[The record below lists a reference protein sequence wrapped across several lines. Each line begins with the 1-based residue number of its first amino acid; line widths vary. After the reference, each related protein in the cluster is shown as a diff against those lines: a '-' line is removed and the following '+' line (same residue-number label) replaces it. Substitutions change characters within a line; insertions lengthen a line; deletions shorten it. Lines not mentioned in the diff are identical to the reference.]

1 MKCYCTC
8 PADIVTMKV
17 RLGLAVIL
25 LSFFMLMTP
34 ALSASSAVTGSVS
47 ANTTWTIMV
56 YMADDYPVVL
66 SWQDD
71 INEMEAAQQAPG
83 TNIIALIDQYGVGD
97 SFLLKVARD
106 PNFLNDTIV
115 SPQIDDGGAVITG
128 GEVDMSS
135 PSTLSAFI
143 TFCEANY
150 PADRLVLIL
159 WGHGASWRGLCP
171 DGSGL
176 LTLPELG
183 TGLSDAVSAVGRSLD
198 MVVVDS
204 CAEAS
209 LEMFAQLRGY
219 TTIFVGSEKD
229 VPYQGLPY
237 VLLMNDLA
245 AAPSQGPVRFG
256 TSITND
262 YVTWSAT
269 NSDYSTTMGVFNM
282 TKTNALLMDLSDLSA
297 AGARYDQLFHT
308 TMRDSV
314 NSSEQYEEP
323 FRVDFG
329 DLMGRL
335 SSADLPLEVKY
346 FAIQCTLDAERMVE
360 HFMKYSNLYSTD
372 GILVTNATGLT
383 VYPASAESSDAL
395 YADLAIAGT
404 PWEDF
409 GRHLRNST
417 ITIANQPGPS
427 VNITPTALANPSES
441 WPWTKAK
448 LSWPESYEEVAA
460 VVFRQEGDG
469 LVYVSNDRS
478 SGTTLELR
486 IPGILTVAASA
497 DIGDQAVS
505 YHLLNFTLGGRDSL
519 RVLLTKEGEPIQQI
533 LGSYDVRIT
542 TTNGSTLMGGYS
554 PSLGNGT
561 YVCSI
566 DIPREADI
574 GDRLNIEVRDSDSG
588 TLVGRV
594 TTTVGTDVTHVLIPI
609 VDHEES
615 STSMIVPTIFAAL
628 PGILVL
634 CFAILM
640 YMQQRKKPRMRH

>member
-17 RLGLAVIL
+17 RPGLAVVL
-25 LSFFMLMTP
+25 LSFFTLMTS
-34 ALSASSAVTGSVS
+34 ALSGSSVSASMS

-56 YMADDYPVVL
+56 YMADDYPIVL

-83 TNIIALIDQYGVGD
+83 TNIIALIDQYGTGD
-97 SFLLKVARD
+97 SFLLRVAHD

-115 SPQIDDGGAVITG
+115 SQQIDDAGAVVTG

-135 PSTLSAFI
+135 PSTLSSFI

-159 WGHGASWRGLCP
+159 WGHGANWRGLCP
-171 DGSGL
+171 DGTGL

-183 TGLSDAVSAVGRSLD
+183 TGLSDAISAIGRNLD
-198 MVVVDS
+198 MIVVDS

-245 AAPSQGPVRFG
+245 AAPSQGPARFG
-256 TSITND
+256 MSIAND
-262 YVTWSAT
+262 YVTWSTT
-269 NSDYSTTMGVFNM
+269 NSDYSTTMGVFNI
-282 TKTNALLMDLSDLSA
+282 TKTDALLADLSALSA
-297 AGARYDQLFHT
+297 AGARYDQLFHA

-314 NSSEQYEEP
+314 DSSEHYEEQ

-335 SSADLPLEVKY
+335 SSAELPLEMKY
-346 FAIQCTLDAERMVE
+346 SALQCILDTDRMIE
-360 HFMKYSNLYSTD
+360 HFAKYSNLYSTD
-372 GILVTNATGLT
+372 GILVTNATGMT
-383 VYPASAESSDAL
+383 VYPASAESADATYSDL
-395 YADLAIAGT
+395 YIAGT

-409 GRHLRNST
+409 GIHLRNST
-417 ITIANQPGPS
+417 ITITNGPGPS
-427 VNITPTALANPSES
+427 VNTTPTAWANPSES
-441 WPWTKAK
+441 WPWSKAK
-448 LSWPESYEEVAA
+448 LSWPESFESVMA
-460 VVFRQEGDG
+460 VVYRHAGDG
-469 LVYVSNDRS
+469 INYVSQLES
-478 SGTTLELR
+478 SGTTIELEV
-486 IPGILTVAASA
+486 PGVLTVAASA
-497 DIGDQAVS
+497 VIGDQAVS
-505 YHLLNFTLGGRDSL
+505 YHLLNFTLGGRNTLIVNMMKD
-519 RVLLTKEGEPIQQI
+519 GEPIQRI
-533 LGSYDVRIT
+533 LGDCTIKVT
-542 TTNGSTLMGGYS
+542 KMDGTALVGGYS
-554 PSLGNGT
+554 ASLGNGT
-561 YVCSI
+561 YVCYI

-574 GDRLNIEVRDSDSG
+574 GDRISIEVRDSDSG
-588 TLVGRV
+588 ALVGRG
-594 TTTVGTDVTHVLIPI
+594 TTVVGSEVTRVLITIWDREATPGK
-609 VDHEES
+609 V
-615 STSMIVPTIFAAL
+615 IVPALFAAM

-634 CFAILM
+634 SFAILM
-640 YMQQRKKPRMRH
+640 YRQQRKRP